1 MKSAI
6 VLADFYPDIA
16 EGLLESCR
24 LALTEAGMAKPSLV
38 RVPGALEIPFALQT
52 LARSKVDVLVALG
65 CVIRGE
71 TRHFDIVSDICARGI
86 LRVQLDFNAPI
97 GNGVLT
103 AENKMQALARLDKG
117 GVAAKAALT
126 LAQLK
131 REIPPIA

>member
-1 MKSAI
+1 MKAAI

-24 LALTEAGMAKPSLV
+24 LVLADAGMAEPSLV

-52 LARSKVDVLVALG
+52 LARSQVEVLVALG

-86 LRVQLDFNAPI
+86 LRVQLDFNVPI

-103 AENKMQALARLDKG
+103 VENKAQALARLDKG
-117 GVAAKAALT
+117 GAAAKAALT
-126 LAQLK
+126 LAQFK
-131 REIPPIA
+131 RETPPIA